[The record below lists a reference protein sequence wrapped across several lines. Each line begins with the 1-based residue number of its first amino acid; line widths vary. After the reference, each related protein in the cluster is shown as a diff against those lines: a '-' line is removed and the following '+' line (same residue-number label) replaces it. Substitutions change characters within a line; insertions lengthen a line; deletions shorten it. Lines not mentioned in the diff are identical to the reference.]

1 MKVIGITGGVGCGK
15 SAVLDFLEREYKAC
29 ICQLDEV
36 AKLLQKRGE
45 ACFLPIVNLFG
56 KGIIGEGGDLDR
68 KAIAQIVFSD
78 KDKLQKLN
86 EIVHPEV
93 YRWVVEDI
101 ARKREEGIL
110 FYVIEAALLPSA
122 GYESVCDEMWYI
134 YADEP
139 IRRKRLKNARGYT
152 DERITNMIKCQPDE
166 AVFCR
171 TCSAVIDNSGAF
183 EETKR
188 QIGELL

>member
-1 MKVIGITGGVGCGK
+1 MKVIGVTGGVGSGK
-15 SAVLDFLEREYKAC
+15 SAVLDFLKREYGAY

-36 AKLLQKRGE
+36 AKLLQKKGE

-56 KGIIGEGGDLDR
+56 KGIIGADGELNR
-68 KAIAQIVFSD
+68 RAIAQIVFSD

-86 EIVHPEV
+86 KIVHPEV
-93 YRWVVEDI
+93 YRWVVQDV
-101 ARKREEGIL
+101 ARKREEEIS
-110 FYVIEAALLPSA
+110 FYIIEAALLPGA
-122 GYESVCDEMWYI
+122 GYELVCDEMWYI
-134 YADEP
+134 YAEEP
-139 IRRKRLKNARGYT
+139 VRRERLKNARGYT

-166 AVFCR
+166 AIFLKA
-171 TCSAVIDNSGAF
+171 CSAVIDNSGAF